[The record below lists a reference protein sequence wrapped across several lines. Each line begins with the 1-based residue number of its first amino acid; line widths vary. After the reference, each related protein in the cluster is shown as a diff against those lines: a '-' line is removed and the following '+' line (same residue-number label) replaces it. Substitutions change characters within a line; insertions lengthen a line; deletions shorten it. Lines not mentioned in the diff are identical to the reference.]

1 LIAQSPVLLSGLARG
16 RCGSEASVFKGSPG
30 RPPCIANGASVGIF
44 NPFIIFGLVA
54 LATLGLSRILL
65 MIWKRERVL
74 KADGVFF
81 ILHQGI
87 RFDLVL
93 LGMLLIIP
101 AVITPL
107 ISLIEPAVPAWTLVL
122 RIYLVSCFAILL
134 YIELATPLFIDQFDL
149 RPNYVFVE
157 YLKYP
162 KEVFATL
169 WSAYKLILI
178 ASVSITLASAYALDR
193 SLQYYNAGETPLY
206 WLQALLMSFL
216 ALLLCV
222 AMARSTLGHRA
233 VNPSTV
239 AFSSDPLI
247 NTLPLNSTYTVLYA
261 IYESMLENSGESPYG
276 DMDRSQAT
284 ELVKR
289 SMQVPMENF
298 TSSEIPTLHTQEAFL
313 RREKSLNLV
322 IILEESLG
330 ADYVGSMGGLRVT
343 PELDRLAE
351 QGIWFENMFA
361 TGTRSVRGIEA
372 IISGFTPTPAKSV
385 VKLGKSQ
392 TGFFTIAR
400 LLAGRGYDTSF
411 IYGGEAH
418 FDNMKRFFAN
428 NGFATIIE
436 EKDYVNPVFR
446 GSWGVSDEDLFNKAH
461 DTFEAYPRDQPF
473 FSLVFTSS
481 NHSPFDFPDGRIV
494 IEGSKKSTV
503 DNAVKYADHALGEFI
518 RTARQ
523 SDYWDNTLFVVVADH
538 SDKVFGTEPVPVKRF
553 QIPALILGADVK
565 PTRFSPVASQI
576 DLLPTLLSLIG
587 IDSQH
592 PAVGHDLA
600 RQILQAD
607 AAQAGRA
614 IMQFGG
620 SQAYMK
626 GDQVVI
632 LQKGKPP
639 MQFTYANKRL
649 QPGGAGDS
657 GLQEEAL
664 AYAVWTMSTY
674 DQLSYRLPR

>member
-1 LIAQSPVLLSGLARG
+1 VILL
-16 RCGSEASVFKGSPG
+16 
-30 RPPCIANGASVGIF
+30 
-44 NPFIIFGLVA
+44 NPFIIFSLVT
-54 LATLGLSRILL
+54 LATLSLSRILL
-65 MIWKRERVL
+65 MAWKYERVL
-74 KADGVFF
+74 KADGVCF
-81 ILHQGI
+81 ILLQGV

-93 LGMLLIIP
+93 LGMLLIVP
-101 AVITPL
+101 ATVTPL
-107 ISLIEPAVPAWTLVL
+107 ISLIEPAQPVWTLVV
-122 RIYLVSCFAILL
+122 RIYLVSCFVILL
-134 YIELATPLFIDQFDL
+134 YIELSTPPFIEQFDL
-149 RPNYVFVE
+149 RPNYLFVE

-169 WSAYKLILI
+169 WSAYKLTLI
-178 ASVSITLASAYALDR
+178 ASVSITLGSAYALNR
-193 SLQYYNAGETPLY
+193 LLQYYHPGVTPLY
-206 WLQALLMSFL
+206 WLQALVMSFL
-216 ALLLCV
+216 ALLLCF

-247 NTLPLNSTYTVLYA
+247 NTLSLSSAYTVLYA
-261 IYESMLENSGESPYG
+261 IYENLLENAGESPYG

-298 TSSEIPTLHTQEAFL
+298 TSTEIPTLHIQNAFV
-313 RREKSLNLV
+313 RRQKSLNLV

-343 PELDRLAE
+343 PELDRLSG

-372 IISGFTPTPAKSV
+372 IISGFTPTPATSV

-392 TGFFTIAR
+392 TGFFTIAQ

-436 EKDYVNPVFR
+436 EKDYVNPVFS

-461 DTFEAYPRDQPF
+461 EIFKAYPRDQPF

-481 NHSPFDFPDGRIV
+481 NHSPFDFPDGRIA

-503 DNAVKYADHALGEFI
+503 DNAVKYADYALGEFI
-518 RTARQ
+518 SSARQ
-523 SDYWDNTLFVVVADH
+523 SDYWDNTLFVIVADH

-553 QIPALILGADVK
+553 HIPALILGADVT
-565 PTRFSPVASQI
+565 PTRYSPVASQI
-576 DLLPTLLSLIG
+576 DLLPTLLSLMG

-600 RQILQAD
+600 QQIMQAHT
-607 AAQAGRA
+607 AQVGRA

-639 MQFTYANKRL
+639 TQFTFENEQL
-649 QPGGAGDS
+649 QPGGAADS
-657 GLQEEAL
+657 ALRDEAL
-664 AYAVWTMSTY
+664 AYAVWTMDTY
-674 DQLSYRLPR
+674 HQLSYRLPR